1 MAKELSVNKNTKEI
15 YEFYNTKLINTKEL
29 KNKTVLIIEL
39 GNIKYIEEVKK
50 FAKKV
55 CIIDCAYNC
64 LFGDVFENIN
74 TLEIQIKSFL
84 EENGMPKFDIAIMNP
99 PYGDIHLKIL
109 DKLIRNSSADKII
122 NISPIRWLT
131 DSLAEYKEKS
141 DFNVYKNT
149 IFKHIKNID
158 FVSSK
163 EAQNLFGA
171 DIAMDLGIYTIDK
184 NGGWKNTFKNKLI
197 EKIYLKTIENAQTF
211 ELNKKDGYRIKVS
224 KCFGKGGHG
233 GDFKGHCFQ
242 KLICFYN
249 GKLNGKKWWNFFNR
263 NQFTKETDEIPYSFK
278 FDNKI
283 DAENFIKVNS
293 SIIGRWYYDKLSIDI
308 NVYPYFFLWFPSFKT
323 NYSLKTIC
331 NFFGITGFISDN
343 KAVPGSDWDIILN
356 DMKEC

>member
-1 MAKELSVNKNTKEI
+1 ML
-15 YEFYNTKLINTKEL
+15 
-29 KNKTVLIIEL
+29 
-39 GNIKYIEEVKK
+39 
-50 FAKKV
+50 KKV
-55 CIIDCAYNC
+55 
-64 LFGDVFENIN
+64 IN
-74 TLEIQIKSFL
+74 
-84 EENGMPKFDIAIMNP
+84 
-99 PYGDIHLKIL
+99 KIF
-109 DKLIRNSSADKII
+109 
-122 NISPIRWLT
+122 
-131 DSLAEYKEKS
+131 Y
-141 DFNVYKNT
+141 T

-293 SIIGRWYYDKLSIDI
+293 SIIGRWYYMSR
-308 NVYPYFFLWFPSFKT
+308 
-323 NYSLKTIC
+323 
-331 NFFGITGFISDN
+331 
-343 KAVPGSDWDIILN
+343 
-356 DMKEC
+356 